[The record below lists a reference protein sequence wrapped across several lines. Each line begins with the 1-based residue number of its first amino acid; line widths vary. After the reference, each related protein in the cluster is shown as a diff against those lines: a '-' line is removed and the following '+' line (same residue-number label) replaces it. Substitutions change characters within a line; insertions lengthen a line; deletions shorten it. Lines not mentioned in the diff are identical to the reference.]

1 MGKDSNTCIEC
12 YRKTYQSIK
21 NNYPPTTRQDTVFF
35 TALKK
40 QMKELRKE
48 FYKKKIRDVS
58 P

>member
-21 NNYPPTTRQDTVFF
+21 NNYPPAPRQDTVFF

-48 FYKKKIRDVS
+48 FYKKKLGT
-58 P
+58 